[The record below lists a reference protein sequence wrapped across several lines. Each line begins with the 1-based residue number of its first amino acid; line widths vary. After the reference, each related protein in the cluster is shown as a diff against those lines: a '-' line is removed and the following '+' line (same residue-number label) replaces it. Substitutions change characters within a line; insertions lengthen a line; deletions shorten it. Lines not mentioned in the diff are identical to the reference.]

1 LKINNNFIPFI
12 IFFSGLSASGKTTIS
27 RKFLKKIKSK
37 GISRIINIDGDDFR
51 KKKNSFIFK
60 KTDRNTVGDKKIAL
74 AKRYFKKGFIVVVS
88 GIAADSK
95 WRKRIK
101 KNNKDFFE
109 IYVKCPLKICEK
121 RDFKKQYKMAR
132 EGKIKNFVGIDLKY
146 EIGQS
151 HDLTLN
157 SSRLTITKSV
167 SKVINFLKKKKY
179 VF

>member
-1 LKINNNFIPFI
+1 
-12 IFFSGLSASGKTTIS
+12 
-27 RKFLKKIKSK
+27 
-37 GISRIINIDGDDFR
+37 
-51 KKKNSFIFK
+51 
-60 KTDRNTVGDKKIAL
+60 
-74 AKRYFKKGFIVVVS
+74 
-88 GIAADSK
+88 
-95 WRKRIK
+95 
-101 KNNKDFFE
+101 
-109 IYVKCPLKICEK
+109 
-121 RDFKKQYKMAR
+121 MAR